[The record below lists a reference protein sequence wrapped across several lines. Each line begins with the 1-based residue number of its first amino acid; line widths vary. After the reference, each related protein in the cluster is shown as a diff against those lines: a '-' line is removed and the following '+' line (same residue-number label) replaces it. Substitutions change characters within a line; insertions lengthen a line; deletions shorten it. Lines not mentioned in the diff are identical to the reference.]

1 MVDGTNVRAA
11 APPARRS
18 ALAERMGS
26 TAWRRRRSVAIDIA
40 SDIGAPLLLSGVAI
54 HELLYNGWG
63 WPIWLLVAGVIW
75 PLALRRRAPVTV
87 FVVCL
92 AFAGALIVVGI
103 APFADLSLLVALYSV
118 AAHRPFRYAVGGA
131 VVLVAAAVVV
141 AIRFGPAGSAD
152 DETAFLTGLALAAL
166 FLGTTLRGKRQ
177 YLSSVE
183 DRAARLE
190 TERAQQA
197 QQAQISAAA
206 ERTRIAREMHDIVAH
221 GLSVMITLAEGAS
234 ATVSS
239 DPEAAR
245 STMQQVATGGRQSL
259 AEMRKLFDVLRA
271 DSPPELAPVPSLAA
285 LGNLIDDVRA
295 TGLEVEFSS
304 SGDDDVTPAV
314 QATLYRIV
322 QESLTNVMKHAA
334 DASRATV
341 MLDFRAA
348 SVRFSIQDNAGSG
361 RRTARQWPRSG
372 NGILGMTERVAIFDG
387 RLDARPNDVGWLVR
401 GELRL
406 G

>member
-1 MVDGTNVRAA
+1 MIDGTDVRT
-11 APPARRS
+11 PTVSARRPLLTDTLNS
-18 ALAERMGS
+18 VI
-26 TAWRRRRSVAIDIA
+26 WRRRWAVALELA
-40 SDIGAPLLLSGVAI
+40 SDVGAPLLLSGVAI

-63 WPIWLLVAGVIW
+63 WQIWLLVAGVIW
-75 PLALRRRAPVTV
+75 PLVLRRRAPLVV

-92 AFAGALIVVGI
+92 AFAGALIAAGI
-103 APFADLSLLVALYSV
+103 APFADLALLVALYSV
-118 AAHRPFRYAVGGA
+118 AAHRAFRYALVCA
-131 VVLVAAAVVV
+131 VVLEAAVIVV

-190 TERAQQA
+190 VERAQQA
-197 QQAQISAAA
+197 QIAAAA

-221 GLSVMITLAEGAS
+221 GLSVMITLADAAS
-234 ATVSS
+234 ATVES
-239 DPEAAR
+239 DPAAAR
-245 STMQQVATGGRQSL
+245 TAMDQVATGGRQSL

-271 DSPPELAPVPSLAA
+271 DSAPELVPVPDLAA
-285 LGNLIDDVRA
+285 LDQLLADVRA
-295 TGLEVEFSS
+295 TGLEVAFTS
-304 SGDDDVTPAV
+304 SGRSDGVSSAA

-322 QESLTNVMKHAA
+322 QESLTNAMKHASA
-334 DASRATV
+334 ATRV
-341 MLDFRAA
+341 TVALDFRPT
-348 SVRFSIQDNAGSG
+348 SVRFAIQDDAGTG
-361 RRTARQWPRSG
+361 RRSASHWPRSG

-387 RLDARPNDVGWLVR
+387 KLDAGPNAIGWLVR

-406 G
+406 A